1 MFQNRVS
8 AIALAS
14 AFSIFHH
21 TALAETIRT
30 DDVVVTASR
39 VAQSADELLADV
51 TVINRE
57 EIERA
62 GQSTL
67 TELLQRQPGVEISS
81 NGGAGKQSS
90 VFLRGTNSDH
100 VVVLVDGLRINSA
113 TLGTTSFEGIPLA
126 QIERIEILRGPASSL
141 YGADAIGGVIQIF
154 TRRGHGAP
162 TLNAFVGYGRYK
174 TRRAEAG
181 VSGSSD
187 RTRYA
192 INLSSLDSDGF
203 SAQKVDSGLDA
214 DSDPYRNLSV
224 SASISH
230 QLAEGHELEAQ
241 YFYSD
246 GHNDYDCN
254 NSTCNNDQ
262 LLRSYGL
269 TSRNRIL
276 SNWNST
282 LKIGVGV
289 DDSVDHSAFPGA
301 FRTEQRQY
309 SWQNDL
315 TLPAG
320 ILTLAYDRLEQE
332 VSGTT
337 DYDVTSRDN
346 NGWLASYL
354 VYVGPHSLQASLRR
368 DGNSQFGNHTTR
380 GLSYAYRFTP
390 AWSASASYGT
400 AFKAPTFNQLYF
412 PGFGNPDLVPETS
425 RNREV
430 SLRYQ
435 GEASRAGVTA
445 FYNEVE
451 DLIVFS
457 GPPSGFN
464 PINVG
469 EARLRGLTL
478 DSGWQF
484 TNHWHLGGNLTIQS
498 PRSNDT
504 GTLLP
509 RRAQRHGT
517 LNLDYRAERLQAG
530 MELVAS
536 SERYNNLANTKRMA
550 GYALINLTASYALR
564 PEWKIE
570 ARLNNLLGKDYILAH
585 TGNGATSAPFEMP
598 GTDLFIGLRWQ
609 PQ

>member
-1 MFQNRVS
+1 MKKTIVAGLVGLSVS
-8 AIALAS
+8 IPTHAQDVTEAG
-14 AFSIFHH
+14 
-21 TALAETIRT
+21 
-30 DDVVVTASR
+30 DVVVTASR

-51 TVINRE
+51 TVIDRE

-67 TELLQRQPGVEISS
+67 TELLQRQPSVEISS

-113 TLGTTSFEGIPLA
+113 TLGTTSFEAIPLA

-154 TRRGHGAP
+154 TKRGKGDP
-162 TLNAFVGYGRYK
+162 TMSAFAGYGRYK
-174 TRRAEAG
+174 TKRAEAG
-181 VSGSSD
+181 LSGSSES
-187 RTRYA
+187 TRYA
-192 INLSSLDSDGF
+192 INISSQDTDGF
-203 SAQKVDSGLDA
+203 SAKKVKSGLDA
-214 DSDPYRNLSV
+214 DSDPYRNLSL

-230 QLAEGHELEAQ
+230 QLAEGHELAAQ

-246 GHNDYDCN
+246 GHSDYDCN
-254 NSTCNNDQ
+254 NITCNNDQ

-276 SNWNST
+276 NNWNST
-282 LKIGVGV
+282 LKIGMGV
-289 DDSVDHSAFPGA
+289 DESEDHSAFPGK

-309 SWQNDL
+309 TWQNDL

-354 VYVGPHSLQASLRR
+354 VYAGPHSLQASLRR
-368 DGNSQFGNHTTR
+368 DDNSQYGSHTTR
-380 GLSYAYRFTP
+380 GLSYGYRFTP

-412 PGFGNPDLVPETS
+412 PGFGNPDLEPETS

-430 SLRYQ
+430 SLRYHA
-435 GEASRAGVTA
+435 GRVRAGMTA
-445 FYNEVE
+445 FYNEIE
-451 DLIVFS
+451 NLIAFS

-464 PINVG
+464 PINVS
-469 EARLRGLTL
+469 EARLRGVTL
-478 DSGWQF
+478 DGGWQF
-484 TNHWHLGGNLTIQS
+484 TNYWHLGGNLTVQS
-498 PRSNDT
+498 PRDRDT
-504 GTLLP
+504 DTLLP

-517 LNLDYRAERLQAG
+517 LSLDYREDRLQTG
-530 MELVAS
+530 MEVVAS

-550 GYALINLTASYALR
+550 GYALVNLTASYALR

-570 ARLNNLLGKDYILAH
+570 ARLNNLLDKDYILAY
-585 TGNGATSAPFEMP
+585 TGNSATADAYETPR
-598 GTDLFIGLRWQ
+598 TDLFIGIRWQ

>member
-1 MFQNRVS
+1 MKKTILAGLVGLSVSTPIHAQNV
-8 AIALAS
+8 
-14 AFSIFHH
+14 
-21 TALAETIRT
+21 TETS
-30 DDVVVTASR
+30 DVVVTASR
-39 VAQSADELLADV
+39 VPQSVDELLADV
-51 TVINRE
+51 TVIDRE

-113 TLGTTSFEGIPLA
+113 TLGTTSFEAIPLA

-154 TRRGHGAP
+154 TKRGAGDP
-162 TLNAFVGYGRYK
+162 TMSAFVGYGRYK
-174 TRRAEAG
+174 TKRAEAG
-181 VSGSSD
+181 FSGS
-187 RTRYA
+187 RENTRYA
-192 INLSSLDSDGF
+192 ISISSQDTDGF
-203 SAQKVDSGLDA
+203 SAKKVDTGRDA
-214 DSDPYRNLSV
+214 DSDPYRNLSL
-224 SASISH
+224 SASLSH

-246 GHNDYDCN
+246 GHSDYDCN
-254 NSTCNNDQ
+254 SATCNTDQ

-276 SNWNST
+276 DNWNST
-282 LKIGVGV
+282 LKIGMGI
-289 DDSVDHSAFPGA
+289 DESEDHSAFPGR

-309 SWQNDL
+309 TWQNDL

-332 VSGTT
+332 ISSTT

-354 VYVGPHSLQASLRR
+354 VYAGSHSLQASLRR
-368 DGNSQFGNHTTR
+368 DDNSQYGQHTTR
-380 GLSYAYRFTP
+380 GLSYSYRLTP
-390 AWSASASYGT
+390 AWSASTSYGT

-412 PGFGNPDLVPETS
+412 PGFGNPDLEPETS

-435 GEASRAGVTA
+435 AGNMRAKMTA

-451 DLIVFS
+451 NLIAFS

-464 PINVG
+464 PINVS
-469 EARLRGLTL
+469 EARLRGVTL
-478 DSGWQF
+478 DGGWQF
-484 TNHWHLGGNLTIQS
+484 TDYWHLDGNLTVQS
-498 PRSNDT
+498 PRDYDSD
-504 GTLLP
+504 TLLP
-509 RRAQRHGT
+509 RRAQRHGSLT
-517 LNLDYRAERLQAG
+517 LDYRKERLQAG
-530 MELVAS
+530 MEVVS
-536 SERYNNLANTKRMA
+536 TSERYNDLANTKHMA
-550 GYALINLTASYALR
+550 GYALVNLTASYVLH

-570 ARLNNLLGKDYILAH
+570 ARLNNLLDKDYILAY
-585 TGNGATSAPFEMP
+585 TGNSGTANAYETP
-598 GTDLFIGLRWQ
+598 GTDLFIGVRWQ